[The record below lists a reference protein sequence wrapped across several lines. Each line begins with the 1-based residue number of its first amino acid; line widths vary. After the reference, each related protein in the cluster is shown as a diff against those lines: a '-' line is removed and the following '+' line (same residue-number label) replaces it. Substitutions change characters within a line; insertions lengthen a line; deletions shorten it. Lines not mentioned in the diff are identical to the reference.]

1 MESQNHIEAAVT
13 AAADELVGALV
24 AGAPECVVYEL
35 AARYD
40 AAFDQWAEAFHFD
53 LGRASFEQRAS

>member
-1 MESQNHIEAAVT
+1 MT